1 VKVTPILKKL
11 SRNDLAYLTI
21 SLLLAGFLFNRVVHS
36 VGIFFAC
43 IFIVTT
49 KDWYKVLITDKYILS
64 FVIVALSFLIF
75 DMFHA
80 PELLLKSTFFMK
92 LALVVYPLFIRL
104 WSPTQHDIIQV
115 FIALA
120 IIMLINIVYGIGNYI
135 IFKKELLEAYK
146 QAKVLPTLA
155 LGDHIRM
162 SWLTVLSIWGCV
174 YTLRI
179 DRNNHFKWIAIIY
192 IIVAIMYLHLLSAKT
207 GLLLLYSSFLIFGF
221 YFFLKNDFKKAVLI
235 LFFTIFSP
243 ILAYR
248 IMPSLQNRVAYI
260 RWDIK
265 EYLAGNRQK
274 GLSDGSRIAS
284 LKAGVGIFQDNVLKG
299 IGHANL
305 RNATWDW
312 YKKNEPQMP
321 KEDYIMPSSQFLI
334 IGASCGLIGLIIFVG
349 HLLIPLFI
357 TKFRFD
363 IFTSIYLPSIATF
376 LYETHLEGQYAVFVY
391 GFFMYLFFYISNKDG
406 RNLLELSKSKK

>member
-1 VKVTPILKKL
+1 VKVTQLFKKF

-49 KDWYKVLITDKYILS
+49 KDWHKVLLTDRYILS
-64 FVIVALSFLIF
+64 FIIVAFSFLIF
-75 DMFHA
+75 DMLHA
-80 PELLLKSTFFMK
+80 PELLLRSTFFMK

-104 WSPTQHDIIQV
+104 WSPSRHDIVQI

-120 IIMLINIVYGIGNYI
+120 LIMLINIVYGIGNYF

-162 SWLTVLSIWGCV
+162 SWLTVLSIWGCI

-179 DRNNHFKWIAIIY
+179 TSNYHFKWLILVYSIIAI
-192 IIVAIMYLHLLSAKT
+192 AYLHLLSVKT

-221 YFFLKNDFKKAVLI
+221 YFFIKNDFKKAVLI
-235 LFFTIFSP
+235 VLFIIISP
-243 ILAYR
+243 ILAYKV
-248 IMPSLQNRVAYI
+248 MPSLQNRVAYI

-284 LKAGVGIFQDNVLKG
+284 LKAGIDLFRDNFLMG

-305 RNATWDW
+305 KHATWNW
-312 YKKNEPQMP
+312 YKKNDPQLVE
-321 KEDYIMPSSQFLI
+321 EDYIMPSSQFLI
-334 IGASCGLIGLIIFVG
+334 VGASCGLIGLLIFVG

-357 TKFRFD
+357 TKFKFD

-391 GFFMYLFFYISNKDG
+391 GFFMYLFFYISNTDDVEKV
-406 RNLLELSKSKK
+406 EFSS